1 MIKKLAHWLC
11 LAIGLTLTITG
22 TALASDFTILS
33 STMNK
38 SFNDSGNIINVQLRM
53 PYIKMDNADVARAIN
68 DELYLSTLAYYAPDN
83 YEPELADTGENI
95 AYLKDLSYELFY
107 QNKHRIVIK
116 ISQLMCRP
124 ICSPDDLYFNF
135 DLRNGHQIGFH
146 EVLRPDASKM
156 MGKIVHATLRN
167 RYRKQIAIIKKDI
180 SEMKNG
186 RYRGSRN
193 LRYLQESLELNRNC
207 LSGIKDKQSAM
218 AFFIVYQLTS
228 RFFDDRVEFTNFP
241 CAYPDE
247 AHLDEVSSTD
257 FTFSYASL
265 RPFMT
270 AYGRTMLLNEGDATG
285 TDWRGQILTGRV
297 DKTPV
302 KMRVYETYKDGFI
315 GYFGVADMDGQSH
328 QFTGDMSDGQLILYS
343 LFDTDDKKI
352 HVKLKQTGNELI
364 GEWRTKDVR
373 QIKLHTP

>member
-1 MIKKLAHWLC
+1 
-11 LAIGLTLTITG
+11 
-22 TALASDFTILS
+22 
-33 STMNK
+33 
-38 SFNDSGNIINVQLRM
+38 
-53 PYIKMDNADVARAIN
+53 
-68 DELYLSTLAYYAPDN
+68 
-83 YEPELADTGENI
+83 
-95 AYLKDLSYELFY
+95 
-107 QNKHRIVIK
+107 
-116 ISQLMCRP
+116 MCRP
-124 ICSPDDLYFNF
+124 VCSVSKMYFNF

-156 MGKIVHATLRN
+156 MSKIVHAMLRK
-167 RYRKQIAIIKKDI
+167 RYRKQIAIIQKDI

-193 LRYLQESLELNRNC
+193 LSYLQESLQLNRNC
-207 LSGIKDKQSAM
+207 LRGIKDKQSPM

-228 RFFDDRVEFTNFP
+228 RFFDDRVEFTNFA
-241 CAYPDE
+241 CGDPDQ

-270 AYGRTMLLNEGDATG
+270 AYGRAMLLNEGDATG
-285 TDWRGQILTGRV
+285 TDWRGQILTGSV
-297 DKTPV
+297 DKAPV

-328 QFTGDMSDGQLILYS
+328 QFTGSMSDGQLVLYS
-343 LFDTDDKKI
+343 LFDTDEKKI
-352 HVKLKQTGNELI
+352 HIKLKQTGNELI

-373 QIKLHTP
+373 QIKLHIP